1 MSNDIT
7 IIDYGIGNLAS
18 IKNMIKKIGGT
29 SIITSDKSEI
39 ARASKIILPG
49 VGAFG
54 RGMKNLKSKGLIEI
68 LNEKV
73 MVQKTPIL
81 GICLGMQLMT
91 GHSEEGDV
99 KGLGWIN
106 AKTTKF
112 SKSMLPKHL
121 KIPHMGWADVEIK
134 SNPQLFDGAKTDI
147 RYYFVHSY
155 HVLCKKDTNV
165 MAVSTHG
172 FEFCC
177 AIVQDNILGVQFHPE
192 KSHKYG
198 MQLLTNFMN
207 NY

>member
-1 MSNDIT
+1 
-7 IIDYGIGNLAS
+7 
-18 IKNMIKKIGGT
+18 MIKKIGVT
-29 SIITSDKSEI
+29 STITSDAGEI
-39 ARASKIILPG
+39 ANATKLILPG

-54 RGMKNLKSKGLIEI
+54 RGMKNLKSQGLIEV

-91 GHSEEGDV
+91 NHSEEGDTN
-99 KGLGWIN
+99 GLGWVN
-106 AKTTKF
+106 SKTTKF
-112 SKSMLPKHL
+112 NKSMLPNHL
-121 KIPHMGWADVEIK
+121 KVPHMGWTDVEVK
-134 SNPQLFDGAKTDI
+134 SNHQLFAGAKTDL

-155 HVLCKKDTNV
+155 HVVCDNETNI
-165 MAVSTHG
+165 MATSRYG

-192 KSHKYG
+192 KSHQYG
-198 MQLLTNFMN
+198 MQLLTNFKN